1 MAGIRVMRRP
11 IWSSVT
17 AAMALVV
24 AGCGWGAADDYAPLT
39 VTDNFRVIAKG
50 QAYRS
55 AQLDAESLR
64 LVAQEYGIRTIVNLR
79 GPNPGRAWYDNERAV
94 AAELGL
100 THVDVRMSAHSL
112 PDRETLL
119 LLYDT
124 LTTAEEPILLHCQGG
139 ADRTGAAAAIWRMIV
154 AAQPRAS
161 AARELSPAYGHFRAQ
176 TPRMDELV
184 EMFVPDRAW
193 IENEYPGPQ

>member
-1 MAGIRVMRRP
+1 MARMSVIRRTA
-11 IWSSVT
+11 SSSI
-17 AAMALVV
+17 AAVMALV
-24 AGCGWGAADDYAPLT
+24 ATGCGWGAADDYAPLT

-100 THVDVRMSAHSL
+100 THVDVRMSAHAL
-112 PDRETLL
+112 PDRATLL
-119 LLYDT
+119 LLHDT

-139 ADRTGAAAAIWRMIV
+139 ADRTGAAAAIWRMVV
-154 AAQPRAS
+154 AGHSRAA
-161 AARELSPAYGHFRAQ
+161 AARELSPVFGHFRAQ

-193 IENEYPGPQ
+193 IEHEYAGPQ